1 MIPGARR
8 LGAALLASLGI
19 PVPAQE
25 PAQEKAPPV
34 FAREVEQVTVD
45 VVVVDKQGNP
55 VPGLRKEDFSVTDE
69 GQAQTIV
76 SFDVIQRPGLE
87 RGPLDA
93 APGSRPRLVTNASG
107 AAEQGRLFALVFD
120 NLHLSPLNAQRA
132 KAAVAA
138 FLDKGVREGDRVSL
152 IATGGGAWW
161 TTRMPEGRSDLLAIL
176 RNLDGRRFPES
187 ATDRMTDY
195 EAVRISVYQDTLVA
209 NRVMDR
215 WQRYG
220 STTRQGMQDTRLRQ
234 QGSAVPGAID
244 LYVESRASEAYLKLK
259 SRMGVTLAALERALL
274 PLARSRDRKAV
285 ILVSEGFVNDVSQEG
300 FKQVTEAARRANAS
314 LYFVDTRGLEAGLAG
329 YSAQF
334 GAPLEERDL
343 MAAVADVSQ
352 EGEGSAALALDT
364 GGFSVRNTNDF
375 AAGVV
380 RIGRESSGYYL
391 IGFNPG
397 DIPHDGRFRKIAV
410 RVQGKGLTVR
420 ARRGYYAPAEGAKAP
435 SAKPGTGD
443 SDLQRALDAPGF
455 LDGIPLRMTAY
466 VLEETS
472 LGKARVLAAA
482 DADVARLAFEEV
494 QGKSVATLDTLMVV
508 AHRDSG
514 EFQRSDQ
521 QVSLQR
527 RPGSAPRGPS
537 WYTMVREFDLA
548 PGGYQAR
555 LVVRDPAIFSGG
567 WTAPSSAAA
576 SRRGSSPRRSA
587 PWLACSRFPSNGRA
601 RETTSWSSASRT
613 RLPAGAARSSSRSD
627 STEPHFFLRAASS
640 RLAVSRFRGS
650 WPVIET
656 YFSSWATASGT
667 RFSPTAIVPRWK
679 YGSGLAGSTV
689 CSFRNASAA
698 SAERPALR
706 QVMPSANRN
715 FASSGKEGAAC
726 ISPATASGERPS
738 NSRIAARATKASLRV
753 GCSSVTRRYS
763 ASADFQSFRTW

>member
-1 MIPGARR
+1 MIRRTWPLAAFLVLLTPQAPGQDAPP
-8 LGAALLASLGI
+8 GS
-19 PVPAQE
+19 QE
-25 PAQEKAPPV
+25 QKPPV

-76 SFDVIQRPGLE
+76 SFDVIQRPGPE
-87 RGPLDA
+87 GGTGSPSGA
-93 APGSRPRLVTNASG
+93 GPGSRPRLVTNGSG
-107 AAEQGRLFALVFD
+107 PAERGRLFVLVFD
-120 NLHLSPLNAQRA
+120 NMHLSPLNAQRA

-161 TTRMPEGRSDLLAIL
+161 TTRMPEGRSDLLGIL
-176 RNLDGRRFPES
+176 KTLEGRRFPES

-234 QGSAVPGAID
+234 QASGVPGAID

-259 SRMGVTLAALERALL
+259 SRLGVTLAALERGLL
-274 PLARSRDRKAV
+274 SLAQNRDRKAV
-285 ILVSEGFVNDVSQEG
+285 ILISEGFVYDVSHEG
-300 FKQVTEAARRANAS
+300 FKQVTEAARRANAG
-314 LYFVDTRGLEAGLAG
+314 LYFMDTRGLEAGLAG

-380 RIGRESSGYYL
+380 RIGLESSSYYL
-391 IGFNPG
+391 LGFNPG
-397 DIPHDGRFRKIAV
+397 DVPHDGRFRKIAV

-420 ARRGYYAPAEGAKAP
+420 ARRGYHAPAEGAKVPPARP
-435 SAKPGTGD
+435 TGD

-482 DADVARLAFEEV
+482 DADVARLAFQEA
-494 QGKSVATLDTLMVV
+494 QGKSMATLDTLMVV

-527 RPGSAPRGPS
+527 RPGALPRGPS
-537 WYTMVREFDLA
+537 WYSMVREFDLA

-555 LVVRDPAIFSGG
+555 LVVRDPASQRVGSLAFEFDVPPLDQLRISTPILTDTVQQPPGQAVPSPVLLARRTFASGG
-567 WTAPSSAAA
+567 ILYCRFDVFGMAKDRDRGAPRVRSGHLL
-576 SRRGSSPRRSA
+576 RRDDG
-587 PWLACSRFPSNGRA
+587 
-601 RETTSWSSASRT
+601 TVV
-613 RLPAGAARSSSRSD
+613 SRSQP
-627 STEPHFFLRAASS
+627 TWIEPTSLGAVARMLQIPLDRAPPGDYELVLSVEDTLS
-640 RLAVSRFRGS
+640 GRSQEVVEPFRL
-650 WPVIET
+650 
-656 YFSSWATASGT
+656 
-667 RFSPTAIVPRWK
+667 
-679 YGSGLAGSTV
+679 
-689 CSFRNASAA
+689 
-698 SAERPALR
+698 
-706 QVMPSANRN
+706 
-715 FASSGKEGAAC
+715 
-726 ISPATASGERPS
+726 
-738 NSRIAARATKASLRV
+738 
-753 GCSSVTRRYS
+753 
-763 ASADFQSFRTW
+763 D

>member
-555 LVVRDPAIFSGG
+555 LVVRDPASQRIGSLAFEFDVPPLDQLRVSTPILTDTVQQPPGQAVPSPVLLARRTFAAGGTLYCRFDVFGMAKDKDRGMPRVRSGHLL
-567 WTAPSSAAA
+567 
-576 SRRGSSPRRSA
+576 RRMDG
-587 PWLACSRFPSNGRA
+587 
-601 RETTSWSSASRT
+601 TVI
-613 RLPAGAARSSSRSD
+613 SRSQP
-627 STEPHFFLRAASS
+627 TWIEPTSLGAVARMLQIPLERAGPGDYELVLS
-640 RLAVSRFRGS
+640 V
-650 WPVIET
+650 EDT
-656 YFSSWATASGT
+656 
-667 RFSPTAIVPRWK
+667 
-679 YGSGLAGSTV
+679 LAGRSCEV
-689 CSFRNASAA
+689 VEPFR
-698 SAERPALR
+698 L
-706 QVMPSANRN
+706 
-715 FASSGKEGAAC
+715 
-726 ISPATASGERPS
+726 
-738 NSRIAARATKASLRV
+738 
-753 GCSSVTRRYS
+753 
-763 ASADFQSFRTW
+763 D

>member
-1 MIPGARR
+1 MIRGAQR
-8 LGAALLASLGI
+8 LGMALLASLAN
-19 PVPAQE
+19 PVRAQE
-25 PAQEKAPPV
+25 PASGTQERKPPV

-55 VPGLRKEDFSVTDE
+55 APGLRKEDFSVTDE

-87 RGPLDA
+87 GGPSGA
-93 APGSRPRLVTNASG
+93 GSGSRPRLVTNASG
-107 AAEQGRLFALVFD
+107 PAERGRLFVLVFD

-152 IATGGGAWW
+152 ISTGGGAWW

-176 RNLDGRRFPES
+176 KNLDGRRFPES

-195 EAVRISVYQDTLVA
+195 EAVRISVYQDILVA
-209 NRVMDR
+209 NRVMNR

-234 QGSAVPGAID
+234 QGSGVPGAID

-259 SRMGVTLAALERALL
+259 SRMRVTLAALERALL
-274 PLARSRDRKAV
+274 PLAQNRDRKAV
-285 ILVSEGFVNDVSQEG
+285 ILVSEGFVYDVSQEG

-334 GAPLEERDL
+334 GTPLEERDL

-352 EGEGSAALALDT
+352 DGEGSAALALDT

-380 RIGRESSGYYL
+380 RIGRESSSYYL

-397 DIPHDGRFRKIAV
+397 EIPHDGRFRKIAV
-410 RVQGKGLTVR
+410 RVPGKGLTVR

-435 SAKPGTGD
+435 PAKPGTGD

-482 DADVARLAFEEV
+482 DADVAQLAFQEV
-494 QGKSVATLDTLMVV
+494 QGKSMAVLDTLLVV

-527 RPGSAPRGPS
+527 RPGALPRGPS
-537 WYTMVREFDLA
+537 WYSMVRELDLA

-555 LVVRDPAIFSGG
+555 LVVRDPASQRVGSLAFEFDVPPLDQLRISTPILTDTVQQGPGQAVPSPVLLARRTFSSGG
-567 WTAPSSAAA
+567 ILYCRFDVFGMAKDKDRGMPRVRSGHLL
-576 SRRGSSPRRSA
+576 RRIDGPVI
-587 PWLACSRFPSNGRA
+587 
-601 RETTSWSSASRT
+601 
-613 RLPAGAARSSSRSD
+613 SRSQP
-627 STEPHFFLRAASS
+627 TWIEPTSLGAVARMLQIPLDRAA
-640 RLAVSRFRGS
+640 
-650 WPVIET
+650 P
-656 YFSSWATASGT
+656 
-667 RFSPTAIVPRWK
+667 
-679 YGSGLAGSTV
+679 
-689 CSFRNASAA
+689 
-698 SAERPALR
+698 
-706 QVMPSANRN
+706 
-715 FASSGKEGAAC
+715 
-726 ISPATASGERPS
+726 GEYELV
-738 NSRIAARATKASLRV
+738 LRV
-753 GCSSVTRRYS
+753 EDTLSGRSQEVVEP
-763 ASADFQSFRTW
+763 FRLD